1 MWILHDDHHGA
12 DWRSSFGEVTFD
24 EAWAALAQAVLTA
37 GVVTVRDTIRFGV
50 TCAVDV
56 VITLNGRS
64 RTVRTAWHYESPGA
78 APRLITAYPRT

>member
-1 MWILHDDHHGA
+1 LWILHDDHHGA

-50 TCAVDV
+50 TCAADV
-56 VITLNGRS
+56 VITLNGAPARCAPPG
-64 RTVRTAWHYESPGA
+64 TTSPRG
-78 APRLITAYPRT
+78 PRLG